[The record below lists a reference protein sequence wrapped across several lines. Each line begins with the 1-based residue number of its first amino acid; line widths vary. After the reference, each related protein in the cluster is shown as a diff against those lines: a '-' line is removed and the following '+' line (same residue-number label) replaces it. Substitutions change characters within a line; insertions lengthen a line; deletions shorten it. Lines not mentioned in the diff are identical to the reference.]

1 MKMYQDLKRFIGK
14 VVLFSQ
20 LIYLKVM
27 TIMKK
32 KNSKQSKI
40 KFLWPKGR
48 QLNSDTLFINGKV
61 FAFIFLSIIS
71 AFINIVFISNLTKSG
86 YAIGTLITIPG
97 AVLLGLMS
105 IGLDV
110 SKLLHSIQINSLSEI
125 YRKVRTQAWS
135 KRLKSAKNKWF
146 TVYVLYV
153 TLSIITSMSLST
165 ISIGA
170 GITKNSNTLKQ
181 IDEFII
187 EGEQY
192 IGIDKAAKDI
202 TKESLISKATDSSEK
217 DSINFAKTQMTTI
230 WPQIEAYKDERAE
243 FENSEEYKAN
253 GWDCEWNGKNASDYW
268 DNKNSEI
275 NRLLQN
281 AGYGSVSGAQI
292 KNLNRSTVEARIKA
306 NYLNTSKTT
315 GNDTAI
321 AQLNELTDTSNEE
334 ARAWVETLNSVG
346 FVSPK
351 TNEVVIFDTDSNKS
365 AKVLVQSALTLLK
378 VLRVDVENDSGDI
391 GSSSKIFMQLG
402 SKIDSAKAEA
412 VTLENVLETD
422 KTSGSFGTT
431 EVLMMSMLLFLSL
444 LVELG
449 INQFSTK
456 TKITRKMLGDF
467 SHYFP
472 EDFDVDK
479 FMLSVYIDD
488 LKFGRI
494 SELEFDKK
502 AAECIKAMETN
513 ERNIVAKYSKNPE
526 LLAEYGITPE
536 TKEKLDKKNEDLK
549 NLQTQI
555 DEITKKI
562 AENNNVDNEQETK
575 INKMILDLV
584 DDKFSGLEYDDK
596 LKALSE
602 VLNNTTDKLNNLSND
617 VEQTKQLDDRVKKL
631 EAAAES
637 IQHKIKKVNL
647 KKEDG
652 FSSKVDDAVNEIE
665 ELLK

>member
-1 MKMYQDLKRFIGK
+1 
-14 VVLFSQ
+14 
-20 LIYLKVM
+20 
-27 TIMKK
+27 
-32 KNSKQSKI
+32 
-40 KFLWPKGR
+40 
-48 QLNSDTLFINGKV
+48 
-61 FAFIFLSIIS
+61 
-71 AFINIVFISNLTKSG
+71 
-86 YAIGTLITIPG
+86 
-97 AVLLGLMS
+97 
-105 IGLDV
+105 
-110 SKLLHSIQINSLSEI
+110 
-125 YRKVRTQAWS
+125 
-135 KRLKSAKNKWF
+135 
-146 TVYVLYV
+146 
-153 TLSIITSMSLST
+153 
-165 ISIGA
+165 
-170 GITKNSNTLKQ
+170 
-181 IDEFII
+181 
-187 EGEQY
+187 
-192 IGIDKAAKDI
+192 
-202 TKESLISKATDSSEK
+202 
-217 DSINFAKTQMTTI
+217 
-230 WPQIEAYKDERAE
+230 
-243 FENSEEYKAN
+243 
-253 GWDCEWNGKNASDYW
+253 
-268 DNKNSEI
+268 
-275 NRLLQN
+275 
-281 AGYGSVSGAQI
+281 
-292 KNLNRSTVEARIKA
+292 
-306 NYLNTSKTT
+306 LNTSKTT

-351 TNEVVIFDTDSNKS
+351 TNELVVFDTDNNKS

-526 LLAEYGITPE
+526 LLAKYGITPE

-575 INKMILDLV
+575 INQMILDLV

-602 VLNNTTDKLNNLSND
+602 VLNNTADKLNNLSND

-637 IQHKIKKVNL
+637 IQHKIKKVNI
-647 KKEDG
+647 KKEEE

>member
-1 MKMYQDLKRFIGK
+1 
-14 VVLFSQ
+14 
-20 LIYLKVM
+20 
-27 TIMKK
+27 
-32 KNSKQSKI
+32 
-40 KFLWPKGR
+40 
-48 QLNSDTLFINGKV
+48 
-61 FAFIFLSIIS
+61 
-71 AFINIVFISNLTKSG
+71 LTKSG
-86 YAIGTLITIPG
+86 YAIGTLLTVPG

-125 YRKVRTQAWS
+125 YRKVRTQEWS

-153 TLSIITSMSLST
+153 ALSIITSMSLST

-217 DSINFAKTQMTTI
+217 DSINFAKTQMSNI

-243 FENSEEYKAN
+243 FENSEDYKAK

-281 AGYGSVSGAQI
+281 AGYGSVSGSQI

-351 TNEVVIFDTDSNKS
+351 TNELVVFDTDSNKS
-365 AKVLVQSALTLLK
+365 AKVLVQSAITLLK
-378 VLRVDVENDSGDI
+378 V
-391 GSSSKIFMQLG
+391 IFP
-402 SKIDSAKAEA
+402 
-412 VTLENVLETD
+412 V
-422 KTSGSFGTT
+422 F
-431 EVLMMSMLLFLSL
+431 
-444 LVELG
+444 
-449 INQFSTK
+449 
-456 TKITRKMLGDF
+456 
-467 SHYFP
+467 
-472 EDFDVDK
+472 
-479 FMLSVYIDD
+479 
-488 LKFGRI
+488 
-494 SELEFDKK
+494 
-502 AAECIKAMETN
+502 
-513 ERNIVAKYSKNPE
+513 
-526 LLAEYGITPE
+526 
-536 TKEKLDKKNEDLK
+536 
-549 NLQTQI
+549 
-555 DEITKKI
+555 
-562 AENNNVDNEQETK
+562 
-575 INKMILDLV
+575 
-584 DDKFSGLEYDDK
+584 
-596 LKALSE
+596 
-602 VLNNTTDKLNNLSND
+602 
-617 VEQTKQLDDRVKKL
+617 
-631 EAAAES
+631 
-637 IQHKIKKVNL
+637 
-647 KKEDG
+647 
-652 FSSKVDDAVNEIE
+652 
-665 ELLK
+665 

>member
-20 LIYLKVM
+20 LIYFKVM

-40 KFLWPKGR
+40 KFVWPKGR
-48 QLNSDTLFINGKV
+48 QLNGDTLFINGKV

-125 YRKVRTQAWS
+125 YRKVRTQEWS

-217 DSINFAKTQMTTI
+217 DSINFAKTQMATI

-292 KNLNRSTVEARIKA
+292 KNLNRSIVEARIKA

-549 NLQTQI
+549 NLQIQI

-575 INKMILDLV
+575 INQMILELV
-584 DDKFSGLEYDDK
+584 DDKFSGLEYNDK

-602 VLNNTTDKLNNLSND
+602 VLNNTADRLNSLSND
-617 VEQTKQLDDRVKKL
+617 VEQTKQLDDRIKKL

-637 IQHKIKKVNL
+637 IQHKIKKVNI

>member
-1 MKMYQDLKRFIGK
+1 MKKNKIHKTFINRFLKHKSNKIVKNNKNKLSADSIFIG
-14 VVLFSQ
+14 S
-20 LIYLKVM
+20 
-27 TIMKK
+27 
-32 KNSKQSKI
+32 KN
-40 KFLWPKGR
+40 
-48 QLNSDTLFINGKV
+48 
-61 FAFIFLSIIS
+61 FAFMFLSLIS
-71 AFINIVFISNLTKSG
+71 GLINIVFISNLTKSG

-125 YRKVRTQAWS
+125 YRKVRTQEWS

-153 TLSIITSMSLST
+153 ALSIITSMSLST

-217 DSINFAKTQMTTI
+217 DSINFAKTQMSNI

-602 VLNNTTDKLNNLSND
+602 VLNNTADKLNNLSND

-637 IQHKIKKVNL
+637 IQHKIKKVNI

>member
-1 MKMYQDLKRFIGK
+1 
-14 VVLFSQ
+14 
-20 LIYLKVM
+20 
-27 TIMKK
+27 MKK
-32 KNSKQSKI
+32 KNSKQSKFKI
-40 KFLWPKGR
+40 SWPKGR

-61 FAFIFLSIIS
+61 FAFIFLSIVS
-71 AFINIVFISNLTKSG
+71 AFINLVFISGLTKSG
-86 YAIGTLITIPG
+86 YAIGTLITVPG

-110 SKLLHSIQINSLSEI
+110 SKLLHSIQINSLNEI
-125 YRKVRTQAWS
+125 YRKVRTQDWA

-146 TVYVLYV
+146 VVYVLYV
-153 TLSIITSMSLST
+153 ALSIITSMSLST

-192 IGIDKAAKDI
+192 VGIDKAAKDI

-217 DSINFAKTQMTTI
+217 DSINFAKTQMATI

-243 FENSEEYKAN
+243 FEKSEDYKAN
-253 GWDCEWNGKNASDYW
+253 GWDCEWNGQNASDYW

-281 AGYGSVSGAQI
+281 AGYGSVSGTQI

-346 FVSPK
+346 FISPK
-351 TNEVVIFDTDSNKS
+351 TNELVVFDTDSNKS

-402 SKIDSAKAEA
+402 SKIDSLKAEA

-431 EVLMMSMLLFLSL
+431 EVLMMTMLLFLSL

-513 ERNIVAKYSKNPE
+513 ERSIVAKYSKNPE
-526 LLAEYGITPE
+526 LLAEYGITAE
-536 TKEKLDKKNEDLK
+536 TKEKLDKKNEDLES
-549 NLQTQI
+549 LQAQI
-555 DEITKKI
+555 NEISKKI
-562 AENNNVDNEQETK
+562 TENNNVDAEQENK
-575 INKMILDLV
+575 INQMVLDLV
-584 DDKFSGLEYDDK
+584 EDKFSGLEYDDK
-596 LKALSE
+596 LKVLNE
-602 VLNNTTDKLNNLSND
+602 VLNNTADKLNNLSND

-637 IQHKIKKVNL
+637 IQHKIKKVNI
-647 KKEDG
+647 KKDDE

-665 ELLK
+665 KLLG

>member
-1 MKMYQDLKRFIGK
+1 
-14 VVLFSQ
+14 
-20 LIYLKVM
+20 
-27 TIMKK
+27 MKK

>member
-1 MKMYQDLKRFIGK
+1 MQKKSKRTK
-14 VVLFSQ
+14 
-20 LIYLKVM
+20 
-27 TIMKK
+27 
-32 KNSKQSKI
+32 SKI
-40 KFLWPKGR
+40 KFSWPKGK
-48 QLNSDTLFINGKV
+48 QINSDTLFINGKI
-61 FAFIFLSIIS
+61 FAFVFLSIIS
-71 AFINIVFISNLTKSG
+71 SFINLVFISNLTKSG
-86 YAIGTLITIPG
+86 YAIGTLLTVPG

-105 IGLDV
+105 LGLDV
-110 SKLLHSIQINSLSEI
+110 SKLIHSIQINSLNEI
-125 YRKVRTQAWS
+125 YRKLQGQEWA
-135 KRLKSAKNKWF
+135 KKLKKAKNKWLI
-146 TVYVLYV
+146 VYILYV

-217 DSINFAKTQMTTI
+217 DSIEFAKTQMSII
-230 WPQIEAYKDERAE
+230 WPQIETYKNERAE
-243 FENSEEYKAN
+243 FENSEGYKTS
-253 GWDCEWNGKNASDYW
+253 GWDCEWNGENASNYW
-268 DNKNSEI
+268 DNKNAEI

-292 KNLNRSTVEARIKA
+292 KNLNRSTVETRIKT

-346 FVSPK
+346 FISPK
-351 TNEVVIFDTDSNKS
+351 TNELVVFDTDKEKS
-365 AKVLVQSALTLLK
+365 AKVLVQSALTMLK

-391 GSSSKIFMQLG
+391 GTSSKIFMQLG
-402 SKIDSAKAEA
+402 SKIDVARAGEVS
-412 VTLENVLETD
+412 LENVLKTD
-422 KTSGSFGTT
+422 NTSGSFGTT

-467 SHYFP
+467 SHYLP
-472 EDFDVDK
+472 ENFDVDR

-494 SELEFDKK
+494 NEIEFEKR
-502 AAECIKAMETN
+502 AAECVKAMETN
-513 ERNIVAKYSKNPE
+513 ERSIVAKYTLNPE
-526 LLAEYGITPE
+526 LLKRFGITPE
-536 TKEKLDKKNEDLK
+536 VKEKLDKKNEDLELLEK
-549 NLQTQI
+549 RI
-555 DEITKKI
+555 DEMVSKMN
-562 AENNNVDNEQETK
+562 AEKEDSEA
-575 INKMILDLV
+575 LD
-584 DDKFSGLEYDDK
+584 E
-596 LKALSE
+596 
-602 VLNNTTDKLNNLSND
+602 
-617 VEQTKQLDDRVKKL
+617 VKKEL
-631 EAAAES
+631 VS
-637 IQHKIKKVNL
+637 NRNKV
-647 KKEDG
+647 
-652 FSSKVDDAVNEIE
+652 E
-665 ELLK
+665 ELLVSTGLDISSLKDAISSLNSEVENLKGKEDYGTEVENLVKEIDDIIEK